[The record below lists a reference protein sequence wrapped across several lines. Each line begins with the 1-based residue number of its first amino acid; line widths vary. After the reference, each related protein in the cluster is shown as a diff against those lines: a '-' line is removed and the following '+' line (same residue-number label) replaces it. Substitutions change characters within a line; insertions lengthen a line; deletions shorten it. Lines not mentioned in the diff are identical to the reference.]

1 MFGIDFFSIHRN
13 SQEEHQIVPAAYTY
27 SLFIAFL
34 NAKKK
39 FVIPKGERERKK
51 ERKGEERGE
60 RERERGER
68 GKRGKRE
75 RIYCENIRKKNIA
88 GTKKKLTEFT
98 GKTF

>member
-51 ERKGEERGE
+51 DR
-60 RERERGER
+60 RERGER
-68 GKRGKRE
+68 GERGKRE

-98 GKTF
+98 EKTF